1 MLLPVYT
8 NEGKAFINNLYI
20 SVKEEMTQ
28 SSRGVTIY
36 KRAPAVGI
44 SKENEKNVRGEIIF
58 LK

>member
-1 MLLPVYT
+1 MYLIQMLLPVYT

-36 KRAPAVGI
+36 NLAPAVGI
-44 SKENEKNVRGEIIF
+44 
-58 LK
+58 